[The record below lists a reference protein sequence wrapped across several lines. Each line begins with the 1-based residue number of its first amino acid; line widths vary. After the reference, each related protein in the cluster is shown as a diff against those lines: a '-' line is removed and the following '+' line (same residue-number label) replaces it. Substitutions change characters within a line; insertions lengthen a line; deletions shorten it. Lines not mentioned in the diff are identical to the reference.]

1 MSNKIQSNNNKQEY
15 KESLSENLIE
25 IIIKKENKRIFQ
37 KNLILILKQQ
47 NDLITLIRVYNF
59 LKEYPFFIGKSI
71 LKTLYNKCRILTRQ
85 IKDKNQL
92 NILHNLILK
101 IVKMSKK
108 YLKHGKNIKYYIKY
122 TNTQKGG
129 SIIGSVKSLVGNTVS
144 TAGHLAGNLVGKISN
159 PLIHLVENTAKR
171 LSKQLTGQISSKFSR
186 MIGMCGGTSNFTKCI
201 ANQSINPAMEAS
213 ITACIGGGVETL
225 GAACGPAVIEVIG
238 VCCNPFKNLSKNP
251 LAKY

>member
-129 SIIGSVKSLVGNTVS
+129 SVKSLVGNTVS